1 MISRYFYAIDIIN
14 ILLLL
19 LLIIIIIIIINID
32 TCECIYFLPVSKNSR
47 YWGAVVYRVKNIH
60 NFRFIGCTFLM
71 TQIMIKKVIMIITAM
86 RKQKQ
91 YFLHELEYSF
101 ACDISKIIKK
111 SIFMF
116 MIHIIFLNS
125 IKAEVWVL

>member
-1 MISRYFYAIDIIN
+1 MISRYFYASDIIN

-19 LLIIIIIIIINID
+19 LLLIIINID

-71 TQIMIKKVIMIITAM
+71 TQIMIKKGD
-86 RKQKQ
+86 
-91 YFLHELEYSF
+91 YDNYSD
-101 ACDISKIIKK
+101 AKT
-111 SIFMF
+111 
-116 MIHIIFLNS
+116 
-125 IKAEVWVL
+125 KAVFFT